1 MCPRL
6 QAALCKAAQVLY
18 LRDKCVPW
26 RTSHLKKNRHP
37 LNPPTGWAGPGQ
49 SERRETSGLSCQMP
63 EKGEEGGP
71 DYWLLVCDVL
81 LPRSLGIAAFGAV
94 FLLANLEEVIF
105 EPVSRNSISVGPGLC
120 VCVGA
125 GRAWV
130 GRSRPISFSAKDW
143 FFDPWAAVFR
153 ERATEDPET
162 QGSDPGVAMDDHMA
176 GMSHPVKWVEPVPQ
190 LPTMLLKPSRSSC
203 VLRLDYFLKCPG
215 WHPLGRAVT
224 SWTSFLLWPLLTPG
238 SVPAQPAVSLT
249 EIRGSPARVILPPR
263 RQVAMP
269 GDISGGHHM
278 VGGGLSWHLQGQGC
292 H

>member
-1 MCPRL
+1 M
-6 QAALCKAAQVLY
+6 
-18 LRDKCVPW
+18 
-26 RTSHLKKNRHP
+26 
-37 LNPPTGWAGPGQ
+37 
-49 SERRETSGLSCQMP
+49 
-63 EKGEEGGP
+63 
-71 DYWLLVCDVL
+71 
-81 LPRSLGIAAFGAV
+81 
-94 FLLANLEEVIF
+94 
-105 EPVSRNSISVGPGLC
+105 
-120 VCVGA
+120 
-125 GRAWV
+125 
-130 GRSRPISFSAKDW
+130 
-143 FFDPWAAVFR
+143 FR

-278 VGGGLSWHLQGQGC
+278 VGGGDSPGIFKARDATKHSPVHSTAPKPRRICSWPVVLLQRNSGNELNCQ
-292 H
+292 